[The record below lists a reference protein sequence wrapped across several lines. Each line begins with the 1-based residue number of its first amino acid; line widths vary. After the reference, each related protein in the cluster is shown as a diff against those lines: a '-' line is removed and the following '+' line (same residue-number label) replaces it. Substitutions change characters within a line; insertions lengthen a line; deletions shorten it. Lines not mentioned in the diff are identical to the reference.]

1 MFLAVLSAIAIT
13 AGATMA
19 VNDLQDEQLNAT
31 QEPVVEVAPIQ
42 QDDGSAG
49 ELGW

>member
-19 VNDLQDEQLNAT
+19 INDLQDEQSKAT
-31 QEPVVEVAPIQ
+31 PEPVVEVAPIQ
-42 QDDGSAG
+42 QDTGSPG
-49 ELGW
+49 DLGW

>member
-19 VNDLQDEQLNAT
+19 INDLQDEQLTAT
-31 QEPVVEVAPIQ
+31 PEPVVEVAPIQ
-42 QDDGSAG
+42 QDSSKPG

>member
-1 MFLAVLSAIAIT
+1 MFLAVLSAIAIS

-19 VNDLQDEQLNAT
+19 VNDLQDEQLSAT
-31 QEPVVEVAPIQ
+31 PEPVVEVAPIQ
-42 QDDGSAG
+42 QDTGSSS

>member
-1 MFLAVLSAIAIT
+1 MILAVLSAIAIT

-19 VNDLQDEQLNAT
+19 LNDLGDQQPNVT
-31 QEPVVEVAPIQ
+31 QEPVVEVGPVQ
-42 QDDGSAG
+42 QDVDQAG

>member
-19 VNDLQDEQLNAT
+19 VNDLQDEQLHAT

-42 QDDGSAG
+42 QDAG
-49 ELGW
+49 QPGEVDW

>member
-1 MFLAVLSAIAIT
+1 MFFAVLSAIAIT

-19 VNDLQDEQLNAT
+19 INDLQDEHAIAT
-31 QEPVVEVAPIQ
+31 PEPVVEVAPIQ
-42 QDDGSAG
+42 QDTGTPG